1 MKWLAVAIL
10 ALSGGLDRQC
20 MAEVGCPQVEIE
32 ANVRVAH
39 SELTLADLLA
49 VGSCAPARQAAAEIS
64 LGSAPRL
71 GKTRVLDGQEI
82 RRRIEALLR
91 RIEVASEVAGQIPDR
106 VAVRRAGGM
115 KSCAEMA
122 KFVLGN
128 SSWPAGARGG
138 KFSGE
143 ELDCA
148 GAQSIPEDAGIE
160 LVRSS
165 WNRPLRRREF
175 AVRCARTED
184 CVPFLLWTRGNG
196 GPGATGGGAALSS
209 GVPSSREPHAEPSE
223 ALLVKPGQ
231 TVMLRWDQGGIRV
244 VLPVTCL
251 DGGGLGEHVRARLK
265 NAARILPAEVLQ
277 DGTLR
282 ASL

>member
-1 MKWLAVAIL
+1 MKWLAVALL
-10 ALSGGLDRQC
+10 ALSGGLARQC
-20 MAEVGCPQVEIE
+20 MAEGGCSQVELE

-39 SELTLADLLA
+39 SELTLADLLG
-49 VGSCAPARQAAAEIS
+49 VGTCARARRAAAEIS

-71 GKTRVLDGQEI
+71 GKTRMLDGQEI
-82 RRRIEALLR
+82 RRLIEALLR

-115 KSCAEMA
+115 KSCVEMA

-128 SSWPAGARGG
+128 STWPAGAGGG
-138 KFSGE
+138 KFSGV
-143 ELDCA
+143 LDCA
-148 GAQSIPEDAGIE
+148 AAQSIPEDAGIE

-165 WNRPLRRREF
+165 WNRGLRRREF
-175 AVRCARTED
+175 ALRCVRPED
-184 CVPFLLWTRGNG
+184 CVPFLLWTRWDGE
-196 GPGATGGGAALSS
+196 PRATSRGAAFSS
-209 GVPSSREPHAEPSE
+209 GVPLSHEPHAEPSE

-265 NAARILPAEVLQ
+265 SAARILPAEVLQ